1 MKNIACL
8 MFVAV
13 ATIAIFQA
21 RGGTYTWLASPANG
35 N

>member
-8 MFVAV
+8 MCMTVA
-13 ATIAIFQA
+13 AIAIFHA